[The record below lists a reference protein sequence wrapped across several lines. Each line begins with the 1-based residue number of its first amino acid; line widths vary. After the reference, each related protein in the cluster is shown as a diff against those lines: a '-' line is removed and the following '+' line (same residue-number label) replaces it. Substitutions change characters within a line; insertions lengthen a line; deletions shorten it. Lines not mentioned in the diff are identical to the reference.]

1 MEDLDQTFIQAPE
14 HRADSNS
21 IPNQPEEIPVIDLSR
36 LNDPEDIQNVIS
48 EIGDAC
54 ETWGFFQVINHGVPC
69 DARKRVEETVKI
81 FFDLPMEEKIKVK
94 RDEVNPAGYHDGEH
108 TKNVRDW
115 KEVFDIYFKDPMVMP
130 SSTDPEDEGL
140 RVVYNKWPQF
150 PSDFREAC
158 QEYAGHAEK
167 LAFRLLELISLSLG
181 LPKERF
187 HEYFKEQM
195 SFFRINRYPPCP
207 RPDLALGV
215 GHHKDADVI
224 SLLAQDEVGG
234 LQVSRRS
241 DGVWFPIRPVP
252 NALVINIG
260 NCMEVWTNDKYW
272 SAEHRVVV
280 NSTRER
286 YSIPFFLLPS
296 HDVEVKPLE
305 ELLSPE
311 NPPRYRGYKYG
322 KFYVSR
328 NRSDFKKLEI
338 QNIQID
344 DFKVVT

>member
-1 MEDLDQTFIQAPE
+1 
-14 HRADSNS
+14 
-21 IPNQPEEIPVIDLSR
+21 
-36 LNDPEDIQNVIS
+36 
-48 EIGDAC
+48 
-54 ETWGFFQVINHGVPC
+54 
-69 DARKRVEETVKI
+69 
-81 FFDLPMEEKIKVK
+81 PM
-94 RDEVNPAGYHDGEH
+94 A
-108 TKNVRDW
+108 
-115 KEVFDIYFKDPMVMP
+115 MP

-187 HEYFKEQM
+187 HDYFKEQMM

-234 LQVSRRS
+234 LQISRRS

-296 HDVEVKPLE
+296 HNVEVKPLE

-311 NPPRYRGYKYG
+311 NPPRYKGYKYG